1 MARIIDLQRYR
12 KTYPFNRVRPI
23 NQISPYPTVKI
34 SSDYN
39 VDINDYR
46 ISVDSSGGTVSVT
59 LPSSTVKIQNG
70 ETFIIKDSGGGAT
83 TNNITISGNGN
94 SIDGSATYV
103 IANNYASVVLTFNG
117 TDWDAF

>member
-1 MARIIDLQRYR
+1 
-12 KTYPFNRVRPI
+12 
-23 NQISPYPTVKI
+23 
-34 SSDYN
+34 

-46 ISVDSSGGTVSVT
+46 ISVDSSSGTVSVT